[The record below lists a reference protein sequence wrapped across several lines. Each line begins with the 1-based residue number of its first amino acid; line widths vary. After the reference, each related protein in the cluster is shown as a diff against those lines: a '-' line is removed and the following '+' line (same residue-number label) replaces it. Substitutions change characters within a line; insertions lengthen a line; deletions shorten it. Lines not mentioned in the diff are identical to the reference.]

1 MESAKVKQR
10 RWRGRNL
17 AVSAV
22 GAVVYEHGGQ
32 LTRRIRR
39 REVQMQGGT
48 LLVGVE
54 VRAVRTGPLPH
65 PVAIERNRHRYC
77 RGSLA
82 RARGTYNGGWLRR
95 NSNRRLRFFQGK
107 QTAKMQSESKK
118 FPQRQKNQQDVH

>member
-17 AVSAV
+17 AVSAI
-22 GAVVYEHGGQ
+22 GAAVYEHGGQ

-39 REVQMQGGT
+39 WEAQMQGGT

-77 RGSLA
+77 RGEQWHCGFLISWL
-82 RARGTYNGGWLRR
+82 GG
-95 NSNRRLRFFQGK
+95 G
-107 QTAKMQSESKK
+107 A
-118 FPQRQKNQQDVH
+118 